1 MGASWGYAYQPVVS
15 QPVAPRWVDDPWS
28 AMTTGEAEAWR
39 AGWEAAKAQATRLA
53 GQVPIPEDCAAIEA
67 HGRLSAAMDA
77 AHAISAMDPPAL
89 PWWLVA
95 IGYLTCAG
103 SLGICAATAVLVVFR

>member
-1 MGASWGYAYQPVVS
+1 MTVN
-15 QPVAPRWVDDPWS
+15 VAHPSVPRVDDPRYN
-28 AMTTGEAEAWR
+28 MRPEQAWR